1 MPGTPVVHVVMPLLK
16 LETTSALSEAE
27 TKTLLSSLSKLV
39 AETIGKPEQYVM
51 ISISQ
56 AAMTMSGKSGNAA
69 FVDLRSIG
77 GLNGGIN
84 RKLSQQVC
92 KVLTESLGIP
102 PERIYL
108 NLMEVAADRWGWNSS
123 TFG

>member
-1 MPGTPVVHVVMPLLK
+1 MPLLK